1 MTYNFY
7 NDRFSKPELYEDNK
21 MNEQDFICFVK
32 QYAMDNYSNGGWDE
46 VVEAWDNGDILEYF
60 SDANGNDKKAFREI
74 AKTVKLRHEY
84 ANEIRS
90 TAF

>member
-1 MTYNFY
+1 
-7 NDRFSKPELYEDNK
+7 

-32 QYAMDNYSNGGWDE
+32 QYALDNYSNGWDE
-46 VVEAWDNGDILEYF
+46 VFEAWDNGDILEYF

-84 ANEIRS
+84 AEEIRS
-90 TAF
+90 TKF